1 MRKTGRHTFVIDGNY
16 FLFRTLYV
24 LPRKSKKTEML
35 ATDEDAIVFMRKLA
49 TDFAYQIRLFEGLID
64 KVVWTIDSRSWRKD
78 FYPDA
83 EYKGNRKQDS
93 SINWKNFSKV
103 TEEFTQLLIKQ
114 GVIYSKVN
122 GAEGDD
128 LMYAW
133 NTESLANDK
142 SVIMFTGD
150 KDLVQLVNR
159 SKNNNTHTIL
169 FSPAHKKLYTY
180 QGFSEWMDSQTEE
193 EQSDDIFDVL
203 KVSASPEAQSKKL
216 LSSIIAKKKVSVIEV
231 DPEEFRFRKVLTGDS
246 GDNVPPAYWHTS
258 TTNGKT
264 RRYGVSE
271 SKATAIIDEFKL
283 KHGTLSHM
291 YLYEDGYIT
300 DLANILIKH
309 MKAKHMSREQII
321 TNLKSNVNLMVL
333 SSHTI
338 PEGILDEMFKSV
350 ESQINVNELV
360 LPNVS
365 TMKKI
370 VEGTKYDGDDNSA
383 FKASFFKGE
392 SDDDADNMSFITNKK
407 TKGKIF

>member
-24 LPRKSKKTEML
+24 LPRKSKKSEML
-35 ATDEDAIVFMRKLA
+35 GTDEDAIVFMRKLA

-114 GVIYSKVN
+114 GVIYSKID

-150 KDLVQLVNR
+150 RDLVQLVNR
-159 SKNNNTHTIL
+159 SQTNSTHTIL
-169 FSPAHKKLYTY
+169 FSPAHKKMYTY
-180 QGFSEWMDSQTEE
+180 QGFSEWLTTEDE
-193 EQSDDIFDVL
+193 VSSKDIFDVL

-216 LSSIIAKKKVSVIEV
+216 LSSIIAKKKVLVIEV

-271 SKATAIIDEFKL
+271 GKATAIIDEFKL

-365 TMKKI
+365 TMKKL

-383 FKASFFKGE
+383 FKASFFKGD
-392 SDDDADNMSFITNKK
+392 SDDDNDMSFITNKK